1 MVNPQLLLPE
11 LKAGRSKE
19 TVVKIQER
27 GRAYADDIGLVDEQ
41 YPTSPVSIRFSQH
54 MVEVTDTCNRIPTDE
69 VMMRLCFWLKK
80 YLLIKCYRKLQRG
93 FSSITCASCNN
104 NNTVG
109 VLSCVS
115 DETDTVGFVAFDGE
129 MTKLTKHTFS
139 RSHSTYGKPERTL
152 YNFWFEGPRSKIRT
166 SLPQRLKDLVGS
178 TLTLQLKL
186 SPFNFSSKHQSF
198 TISRVFDRN
207 QRHHSQILL
216 ETLKL
221 SSQTDVAKVVPANHT
236 ELQGCG
242 VVEEGSGESSGSN
255 DLTYRGGVKAERAEL

>member
-11 LKAGRSKE
+11 LKAGQSKE
-19 TVVKIQER
+19 TVVKIQET

-41 YPTSPVSIRFSQH
+41 R
-54 MVEVTDTCNRIPTDE
+54 VETELSGFDVKGVTILSRTPHH
-69 VMMRLCFWLKK
+69 LC
-80 YLLIKCYRKLQRG
+80 LLDSANIWTRKLQRG

-129 MTKLTKHTFS
+129 MTKLTKRTFS
-139 RSHSTYGKPERTL
+139 RSRSTYG
-152 YNFWFEGPRSKIRT
+152 PRSETPT

-216 ETLKL
+216 ET
-221 SSQTDVAKVVPANHT
+221 TDVAKVVPANHT

-242 VVEEGSGESSGSN
+242 VVEEGSGESSGSH
-255 DLTYRGGVKAERAEL
+255 DLIYRGGVKAESAEL